1 MMQFSDQLV
10 AELEQ
15 GRVITAARLG
25 RDGWPRATT
34 VGYCN
39 EGALIYFV
47 VPADND
53 AFSDLDADARVLL
66 SIGRDSSRPA
76 SMEPDGDP
84 IEAGICEVSDPAERA
99 GALNLLAARY
109 PGLGPVMTRMN
120 HNGAQL
126 RLMRA
131 TPFAESMLT
140 RSANAA

>member
-1 MMQFSDQLV
+1 MQFRDRLV
-10 AELEQ
+10 AELDQ

-39 EGALIYFV
+39 EGAMIYFV

-53 AFSDLDADARVLL
+53 AFADLDADARVSLCV
-66 SIGRDSSRPA
+66 GQNSSRPT
-76 SMEPDGDP
+76 SLEPGGAVID
-84 IEAGICEVSDPAERA
+84 AGLCEVSDPAERA
-99 GALNLLAARY
+99 WALNLLAARY
-109 PGLGPVMTRMN
+109 PGLGPVMTRVN